1 MGGGRVGEAV
11 AVLVEVEVVV
21 EALQYL
27 IAVYFDHRGMPLESR
42 WFC

>member
-11 AVLVEVEVVV
+11 AVLVVEVVV